1 MKKLKDIKI
10 SRQKEETNK
19 LRLEDFFKKA
29 DNFSS
34 RHKILLALITI
45 MLVGYDKI
53 KDDLTYFDFNGRISK
68 EIDNLSKEKK
78 SLFDYFFNL
87 ENYQKATIGDIVSIV
102 AKLMMNISETE
113 IKNFFADQENKNY
126 NDFISDFNRNSSNP
140 TINKLVTNILIKKDT
155 KNVLD
160 CCSGIGNFLLEAYNQ
175 NNKLSLY
182 GIELNA
188 FNANISKIRLLSQGI
203 DISNIKEG
211 DVLVSL
217 PFMFYEDDKS
227 RYKSFDAIF
236 SEIPFY
242 GRTSEKYLQ
251 LVKVPLDP
259 KLAKTLDIRIT
270 PDWLFVLVIANS
282 LNKIKGKAAVI
293 TNSSILA
300 KDTDFKIR
308 KALIEEG
315 KIEAIIQLPK
325 NINIY
330 SSVQTSIIILS
341 NNNKSVKF
349 IDASEICTKGNKS
362 VYFSQK
368 NIEQILDL
376 YKQTSNYDGNL
387 NQNKLK
393 IVSLKEIERENFSL
407 NYKRYYFSKIDFGTE
422 LKNIVT
428 INRGSQ
434 IYAKELN
441 NIITEN
447 YTGYKLLNLGDI
459 DTNGDIDYSLLKN
472 IDIKDNLK
480 SFEKFILQ
488 DGDIVMSAKS
498 TTLKVALIDLKD
510 VKEKLV
516 ATGNLLIIRPNKE
529 KIDPICLKIFFD
541 SSIAKKQ
548 IELIETGS
556 VIISINLNELGKIRI
571 EVPSKQ
577 KQKEISKEYII
588 KRNIIKTMRSN
599 LRSLEEDLQSFSEK
613 YFQEGR

>member
-10 SRQKEETNK
+10 SRQEEETSK
-19 LRLEDFFKKA
+19 LKLEDFFKKA
-29 DNFSS
+29 DSFSS

-68 EIDNLSKEKK
+68 EIENLSKEKK

-87 ENYQKATIGDIVSIV
+87 ENYQKATIGDIVSII
-102 AKLMMNISETE
+102 AKLMTNISETE

-126 NDFISDFNRNSSNP
+126 SDFISDFNRNSSNP

-155 KNVLD
+155 TNILD
-160 CCSGIGNFLLEAYNQ
+160 CCSGVGNFLLEAYNQ

-211 DVLVSL
+211 DALLSL
-217 PFMFYEDDKS
+217 PFMFYENDKS
-227 RYKSFDAIF
+227 RYKVFDAIF

-308 KALIEEG
+308 KTLIEEG

-341 NNNKSVKF
+341 SNNKSVKF

-387 NQNKLK
+387 NQNNFK

-599 LRSLEEDLQSFSEK
+599 LRSLEEDLQRFSEK